1 MAVTAEERLA
11 RMQGAW
17 KFPSTPSVTS
27 VASTVPMATKRR
39 AASSSSTTTTTTNTP
54 AKRRKSSKT
63 SSKRG
68 STSVPSPRRRK
79 SASPL
84 VPTLPA
90 AQRIPSMLPVR
101 ALTLARTYRDFSHFF
116 RAMDADARD
125 RILQELRNQPA
136 MEDEMWWRD
145 HHYDPLYATK
155 ACKTAFLILAEKGFG
170 EKPNQ
175 GAAAAADGTSEGE
188 PRQTRTNAG
197 AAAAESEDPRAT
209 QYGCYRC
216 YTLQPEAAFEAK
228 PPSVILHP
236 CGRLTM
242 HDNKQDLPV
251 FRRGE
256 RLLRRYCI
264 ECGVR
269 DGLYPDKAL
278 VTSMTD
284 QRWWVCEC
292 RRTHLVSPS
301 DLYVECRR
309 CRGRPALRS
318 PDLES
323 AELIPLVGQDR
334 EAWRHRV
341 YPNVN

>member
-11 RMQGAW
+11 RIQGAW
-17 KFPSTPSVTS
+17 KAPSTPSVTS

-39 AASSSSTTTTTTNTP
+39 AASSTSTTTTAITP

-68 STSVPSPRRRK
+68 STSAPSPRRRK
-79 SASPL
+79 STSPL
-84 VPTLPA
+84 IPALPA
-90 AQRIPSMLPVR
+90 AQKIPSMLPVR
-101 ALTLARTYRDFSHFF
+101 ALTLTRTYHDFSHFF
-116 RAMDADARD
+116 CAMNADARGS
-125 RILQELRNQPA
+125 ILQEIRETG
-136 MEDEMWWRD
+136 MTDERWWRD
-145 HHYDPLYATK
+145 HYYSPLYATK
-155 ACKTAFLILAEKGFG
+155 VCKTAFLVLAERGCG

-175 GAAAAADGTSEGE
+175 VTAADGMNEGE
-188 PRQTRTNAG
+188 PRHNKTNSSADE
-197 AAAAESEDPRAT
+197 AEDPRAS

-228 PPSVILHP
+228 PPSFILHSG
-236 CGRLTM
+236 GRLTI

-251 FRRGE
+251 FRKGE

-292 RRTHLVSPS
+292 RRTHLVPPS
-301 DLYVECRR
+301 DLDIECRR
-309 CRGRPALRS
+309 CLGRSGFRP
-318 PDLES
+318 PDHES
-323 AELIPLVGQDR
+323 AEWIPLVGRSR
-334 EAWRHRV
+334 EGWYYRVRHS
-341 YPNVN
+341 VN

>member
-1 MAVTAEERLA
+1 
-11 RMQGAW
+11 
-17 KFPSTPSVTS
+17 
-27 VASTVPMATKRR
+27 MATKRR
-39 AASSSSTTTTTTNTP
+39 AASSTSTTATTTTP

-63 SSKRG
+63 SPKRG
-68 STSVPSPRRRK
+68 STSAPSPRRRK

-84 VPTLPA
+84 IPALPA
-90 AQRIPSMLPVR
+90 AQKIPSMLPVR
-101 ALTLARTYRDFSHFF
+101 ALSQARTYHDFSHFF
-116 RAMDADARD
+116 WAMNAETRG
-125 RILQELRNQPA
+125 RILQEIREPDVT
-136 MEDEMWWRD
+136 DESWWRD
-145 HHYDPLYATK
+145 HHYHPLYATK
-155 ACKTAFLILAEKGFG
+155 AFKTTFLVLAERGCG
-170 EKPNQ
+170 EKLDQ
-175 GAAAAADGTSEGE
+175 VTAADAMNEGE
-188 PRQTRTNAG
+188 PRHSKTNSSADE
-197 AAAAESEDPRAT
+197 AEDPRAS

-236 CGRLTM
+236 CGRLTI

-251 FRRGE
+251 FRKGE

-301 DLYVECRR
+301 DFDIECRR
-309 CRGRPALRS
+309 CLGKSGFRP
-318 PDLES
+318 PDNES
-323 AELIPLVGQDR
+323 AELIPLVGHSR
-334 EAWRHRV
+334 EGWYHRV
-341 YPNVN
+341 RHSVN